1 MNTPSSKDEIEDN
14 APPERPPSPP
24 LYTTFSARGVHPP
37 TFSAFK
43 PRDYRLPTPQ
53 AVNHVAWNCDGKKIA
68 AVGIDKN
75 TRVWY
80 PEKSMEYR
88 SASIFSGG
96 HSDDVDYV
104 SWNPTHPDLFCSS
117 SQRERRVVFWD
128 TRQSRYTQQC
138 STKSVPVQTNY
149 SPDGRS
155 LLYASPNHHLFFLDL
170 SKEGE
175 ETKETWRHSDKEALT
190 GSTAMFNHVGD
201 GVILTHHSEHTLRV
215 LDYPSLKL
223 RESPAAHVG
232 GCVAV
237 ALDPRGRYLASGGF
251 DSIVNMFD
259 LNEWIC
265 ARTITVSE
273 HAINALSFSHDGE
286 YLAIANGGNYI
297 DIVRL
302 FVTSRTPH
310 PPEHHTKCATETG
323 VPLHRVPALAP
334 SPTVS
339 WHPSKY
345 VIAYCGQTKIREGGP
360 PPVGLI
366 SMFGL
371 LE

>member
-1 MNTPSSKDEIEDN
+1 MNTPSSKDDAEDT

-53 AVNHVAWNCDGKKIA
+53 AVNHVAWNCDGKKLA

-75 TRVWY
+75 PRVWY
-80 PEKSMEYR
+80 PEKGMEYR

-96 HSDDVDYV
+96 HLDDVDYV
-104 SWNPTHPDLFCSS
+104 SWNPTHPDLFCTS
-117 SQRERRVVFWD
+117 SQRERRIVFWD

-138 STKSVPVQTNY
+138 STKAVPVQTNY

-155 LLYASPNHHLFFLDL
+155 LLYASPNHHLFFLEL
-170 SKEGE
+170 GREGE
-175 ETKETWRHSDKEALT
+175 ETKESWRHSEKDALT

-201 GVILTHHSEHTLRV
+201 GVILTHHSEHTLRI

-273 HAINALSFSHDGE
+273 YAINALSFSHDGE
-286 YLAIANGGNYI
+286 YLAIANAGNYI
-297 DIVRL
+297 DI
-302 FVTSRTPH
+302 
-310 PPEHHTKCATETG
+310 CATETG
-323 VPLHRVPALAP
+323 VPLHRVPALAS